1 MSDGFGSGLT
11 TSRYPGDAKSKGHFS
26 YSIGV
31 RDRHRLP
38 IAMEEVVMVVVVV
51 VDHSQLEIFKH
62 TLSQLISHFFI
73 FIVKTILSLNQAHL
87 YIFNSLLIYYDMKL
101 ISK

>member
-1 MSDGFGSGLT
+1 MSPYYMSDGFGSGLT

-38 IAMEEVVMVVVVV
+38 IWIVVYTI
-51 VDHSQLEIFKH
+51 DAA
-62 TLSQLISHFFI
+62 TLVMI
-73 FIVKTILSLNQAHL
+73 TNCLSSTMMATTH
-87 YIFNSLLIYYDMKL
+87 
-101 ISK
+101 